1 MATYSL
7 GDVLRRGFGAG
18 RRAVMGDTEVGEE
31 SARASGMPEAAGVRP
46 DIFKILLEEK
56 GRKER
61 GETLDPYKQAALDL
75 RAKGLELDA
84 EKVRLQGEKA
94 KADAEYKDKVLNYK
108 KDWLAISVKNQA
120 NSDPAFK
127 SLSQAA
133 LKAISLAKKTPEDE
147 AIIAAW
153 QQSMAEQGYDIAEV
167 QDDPD
172 WWSKIKS
179 AVGMGGTTTKPA
191 VKSPSA
197 KSTTIPKSKA
207 KSDPM
212 GLGL

>member
-1 MATYSL
+1 MARITGKEYMSDIVRAM
-7 GDVLRRGFGAG
+7 GSGFTGQDTVPSSEARPAG
-18 RRAVMGDTEVGEE
+18 L
-31 SARASGMPEAAGVRP
+31 PEAAGVRP

-94 KADAEYKDKVLNYK
+94 KADSEYKDKVLNYK

-133 LKAISLAKKTPEDE
+133 LKAISLNKKTPEDE

-167 QDDPD
+167 QDDPGFWD
-172 WWSKIKS
+172 KIKS
-179 AVGMGGTTTKPA
+179 AVGIGGATAKPA
-191 VKSPSA
+191 GRATP
-197 KSTTIPKSKA
+197 TPKSKA